1 MPIRVVEQ
9 AILEI
14 PRPEVYRAIVDRIE
28 TGVYAV
34 DVEGKILYWNYGAE
48 KLAGFLSQDVLGR
61 SCRHHIL
68 VEYDDHNPVVCAHHC
83 PLESMRDGARQ
94 EVVPYL
100 RHRAAH
106 VVPVRLWTMALKNR
120 AGDIVGAVKVF
131 SKKVVLPELGHEEAS
146 RLRPEELDPESGV
159 PSRASTEV
167 FLRVQIDNSEKQR
180 VPCGL
185 IVIHVECLEG
195 FRQAHGMEAASAIV
209 REVARTLKDMVRR
222 PTFSEGGRRI
232 AFWRCCRVAGSSRSR
247 EWRSR

>member
-1 MPIRVVEQ
+1 VEQ

-61 SCRHHIL
+61 SCRDHIL

-131 SKKVVLPELGHEEAS
+131 SKKVVLPELGREEAS